1 MSSASSKARVSYE
14 KYTYLLVLLFAIIVP
29 AIFAADRRLRLYA
42 KWRNLLLTIL
52 LASIPFV
59 LWDILATARGHWWF
73 NAQYLIG
80 FDIGNLPLEEYLF
93 YVVIGFL
100 AVYTYEVVCY
110 FRGERR

>member
-1 MSSASSKARVSYE
+1 MK
-14 KYTYLLVLLFAIIVP
+14 TDYLMVLFVAVIVPVLFAN
-29 AIFAADRRLRLYA
+29 DRRLRLWG
-42 KWRNLLLTIL
+42 KWRNLIR
-52 LASIPFV
+52 AIAYPSVPFI

-80 FDIGNLPLEEYLF
+80 LHIGNLPLEEYLF

-100 AVYTYEVVCY
+100 AVYTYEVICY

>member
-1 MSSASSKARVSYE
+1 MNLDRYQ
-14 KYTYLLVLLFAIIVP
+14 YLLVLFVAVIIP
-29 AIFAADRRLRLYA
+29 LIFAADRRLRLYA
-42 KWRNLLLTIL
+42 KWRRLVPTIV

-73 NAQYLIG
+73 NTRYLVG
-80 FDIGNLPLEEYLF
+80 VEIGNLPLEEYLF